1 MDASGWDGLGDAVD
15 RIVGVAPVL
24 LRGAFG
30 EAVAC
35 VIVGVRNGVHA
46 GGAFCYLDACEISV
60 VIVAIACG
68 SPVGVG
74 LCCPAIGGIVLVL
87 DGLAV

>member
-15 RIVGVAPVL
+15 RIVSEVPVL
-24 LRGAFG
+24 LGGAFG

-35 VIVGVRNGVHA
+35 VVVGVRNRVHA
-46 GGAFCYLDACEISV
+46 AGAFCCLDACEISV
-60 VIVAIACG
+60 VIVGVCG
-68 SPVGVG
+68 CDPVGVG